1 VGCLVAVI
9 LNADTFAVGRA
20 LWSDGTLRAQ
30 MVQVAD
36 ATVKAGP
43 PPNAAAGQNEQ
54 GPTADQITN
63 RFKDLN
69 TALRPLPIGWSFDA
83 NPPLDQRKADL
94 EHRWL
99 YWALKA
105 LGLFATGLAL
115 SFGAPFWFDAL
126 SKFMN
131 LRAAGAKPERQT

>member
-1 VGCLVAVI
+1 MLFRS

-43 PPNAAAGQNEQ
+43 LPDSTAGQNEQ
-54 GPTADQITN
+54 GPTADQIKD
-63 RFKDLN
+63 RFKNLN

-83 NPPLDQRKADL
+83 SPPLDQHKSDV
-94 EHRWL
+94 ENPWL
-99 YWALKA
+99 SWALKA

-126 SKFMN
+126 SRFMN